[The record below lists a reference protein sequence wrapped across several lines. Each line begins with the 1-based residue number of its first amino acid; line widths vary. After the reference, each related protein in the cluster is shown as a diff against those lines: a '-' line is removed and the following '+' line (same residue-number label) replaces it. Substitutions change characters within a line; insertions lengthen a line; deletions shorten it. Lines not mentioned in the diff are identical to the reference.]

1 MLLEKHGT
9 ERDTEEPFLIRGKEG
24 FRLEVYKKKI
34 KKNIKNYIDLFTAF
48 MEDW

>member
-24 FRLEVYKKKI
+24 FRLEVYKNKKI
-34 KKNIKNYIDLFTAF
+34 KTLKII
-48 MEDW
+48 